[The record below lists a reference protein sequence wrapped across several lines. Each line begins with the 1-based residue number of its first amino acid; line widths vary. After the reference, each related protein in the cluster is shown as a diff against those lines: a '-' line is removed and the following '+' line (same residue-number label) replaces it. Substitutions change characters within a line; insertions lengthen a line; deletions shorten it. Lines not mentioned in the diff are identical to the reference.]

1 MAITKEKLEI
11 LQPSFDDTCVVGI
24 NSGLPDYKLAW
35 LINNKL
41 PIQLERQDDIV
52 KNGGVYPFYTYFG
65 GENDA
70 VYNLVATSYDKKS
83 IFNLSVRVDYLFI
96 IRGEVSQQRIDF
108 ILKKIQEI
116 DGIAFLM
123 DGQKSRLETTLY
135 DIEQHQVELDIKAR
149 QRNTVEYVKEEIR
162 QRRIFLGV
170 DED

>member
-1 MAITKEKLEI
+1 MATSKVQLDII
-11 LQPSFDDTCVVGI
+11 QPSFDDTCVIGI
-24 NSGLPDYKLAW
+24 NSGLRDYKLAW

-41 PIQLERQDDIV
+41 SILLERQDDII
-52 KNGGVYPFYTYFG
+52 KDGGIYPFYSYFG

-70 VYNLVATSYDKKS
+70 VYNFVATSYDKKS
-83 IFNLSVRVDYLFI
+83 IFDFSVRVDYLFI

-108 ILKKIQEI
+108 ILKKIQEV

-123 DGQKSRLETTLY
+123 DGQKARLETTLY
-135 DIEQHQVELDIKAR
+135 DIEQHQVEIDKKAR

-162 QRRIFLGV
+162 QRRTFLGV